1 MKNNNK
7 KRDAESVRPS
17 ESRQRLRRAMEALAT
32 FGLIL
37 VAVGLIGPFTSFDNA
52 TLMAVFKWVLSVGA
66 VVYTGA
72 RIAGAVGKD
81 GSFRV
86 RRLRRME
93 VWAGIA
99 FCIGGF
105 FWFYNA
111 SRFGGNLVTFRML
124 NETILFTL
132 AGALIQIVSS
142 WMLSSAMRKEA
153 RLNGGMDDRAQERN
167 SDGKDS

>member
-1 MKNNNK
+1 MKNRNK
-7 KRDAESVRPS
+7 HTDTAQVRPS
-17 ESRQRLRRAMEALAT
+17 ESRLRLRRAMEALAT

-52 TLMAVFKWVLSVGA
+52 VRMAVFKWIMAVGA
-66 VVYTGA
+66 VSFTGA
-72 RIAGAVGKD
+72 RIAGAIGKD

-93 VWAGIA
+93 VWAGVA
-99 FCIGGF
+99 FCIGAF

-111 SRFGGNLVTFRML
+111 YRFGGNLVTFRML

-153 RLNGGMDDRAQERN
+153 RQNGDADPQDKK
-167 SDGKDS
+167 SGKKES